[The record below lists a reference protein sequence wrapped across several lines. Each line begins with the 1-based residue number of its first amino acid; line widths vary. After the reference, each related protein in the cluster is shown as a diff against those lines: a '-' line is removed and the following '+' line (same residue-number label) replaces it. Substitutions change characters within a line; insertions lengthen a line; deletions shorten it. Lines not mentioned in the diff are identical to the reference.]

1 MVLNLQDSQEESV
14 YSLSRYILC
23 TWTLTGAATE
33 NRTDEDSS
41 LLEFIFRMEAEESEE
56 TKKEPTHEL
65 TNKPINYTQRA
76 VINKNEAGT
85 L

>member
-1 MVLNLQDSQEESV
+1 MVLNLQDSQEESI
-14 YSLSRYILC
+14 YSFSRCILC
-23 TWTLTGAATE
+23 TWTLTGAARE

-41 LLEFIFRMEAEESEE
+41 LLEFIFRMEESEE

-65 TNKPINYTQRA
+65 TNKPINYTQGA